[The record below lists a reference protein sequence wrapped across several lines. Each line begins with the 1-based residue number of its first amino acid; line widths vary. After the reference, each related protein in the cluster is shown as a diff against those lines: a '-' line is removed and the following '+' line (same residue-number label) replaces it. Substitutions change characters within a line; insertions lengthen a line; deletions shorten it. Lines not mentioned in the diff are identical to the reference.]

1 MINCYK
7 CLRYFYKNEKKSDNI
22 EFYDVNNM
30 EDISINSIDVLKNS
44 TNNSIPDFSLCGLH
58 TLCKVVDIY
67 DADTFRVIFFK
78 HKDDKEPIK
87 LKVRAEG
94 CNAAEMYPLKSH
106 PNRKEEMRR
115 ARLARNRLVQ
125 IIISPDVK
133 IDVDNIEY
141 TNSEISEMLSNN
153 KKLVYI
159 KFGKFDK
166 YGRVLGTLYLD
177 ENKDNS
183 INQMLIDE
191 NHAVSYSGGK
201 RKKNKLTV
209 SG

>member
-1 MINCYK
+1 MINCCK
-7 CLRYFYKNEKKSDNI
+7 CLKYFYKNETKSNNI
-22 EFYDVNNM
+22 KLYDVNYMENM
-30 EDISINSIDVLKNS
+30 NINSVEILKNS
-44 TNNSIPDFSLCGLH
+44 TNDSIPDFSLCGLY
-58 TLCKVVDIY
+58 TLCKVVDVY
-67 DADTFRVIFFK
+67 DADTFRVVFFK
-78 HKDDKEPIK
+78 NKDDKEPIK
-87 LKVRAEG
+87 LKVRAAG

-106 PNRKEEMRR
+106 PNRKEEMKR

-141 TNSEISEMLSNN
+141 TNDQISEMLSNN

-159 KFGKFDK
+159 EFCKFDK

-177 ENKDNS
+177 ENKENS
-183 INQMLIDE
+183 INQILIDE

-201 RKKNKLTV
+201 RNNNKLTV
-209 SG
+209 NG